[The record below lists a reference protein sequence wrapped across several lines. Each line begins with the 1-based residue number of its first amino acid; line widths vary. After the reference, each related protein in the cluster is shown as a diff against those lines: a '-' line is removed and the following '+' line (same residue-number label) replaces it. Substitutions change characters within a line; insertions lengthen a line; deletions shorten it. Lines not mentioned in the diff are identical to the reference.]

1 MSKMC
6 EEFSRLPFETPINS
20 ICSVFKRK
28 TSHSIEKYPSLENSP
43 LNSHNINIS
52 VGALFNVNLSFILI
66 IKPMIRDRI
75 IIFEFL
81 ISTSPLR

>member
-6 EEFSRLPFETPINS
+6 EEFSRLPFETPPINS

-43 LNSHNINIS
+43 LNSHNINIIRL
-52 VGALFNVNLSFILI
+52 GALFNVNLSFILI
-66 IKPMIRDRI
+66 IKPMIRDR
-75 IIFEFL
+75 E
-81 ISTSPLR
+81 S